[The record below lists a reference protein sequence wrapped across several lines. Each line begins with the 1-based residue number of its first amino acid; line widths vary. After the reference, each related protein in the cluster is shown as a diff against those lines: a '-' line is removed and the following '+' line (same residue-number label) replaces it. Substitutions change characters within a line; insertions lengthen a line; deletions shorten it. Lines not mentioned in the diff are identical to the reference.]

1 MHLREFM
8 ETNNKNIETGYVY
21 VSTTETFDND
31 LETMVFMCNSDGV
44 VSDWSGVDCDYYT
57 SVEEAEYG
65 HKMMLA
71 KWGKLAVFN

>member
-21 VSTTETFDND
+21 VSTVDTLDSG
-31 LETMVFMCNSDGV
+31 LETMVFMCNSVGDV
-44 VSDWSGVDCDYYT
+44 LDWGELDCESYDT
-57 SVEEAEYG
+57 FEEAEAG